1 MTEVIFS
8 NSTKHRCTSLK
19 KDRNYHFKKKTIIY
33 GHMHCIVRP
42 WDTIALDGPDQCSAA
57 QTDPC
62 GLNDVGPGR
71 KKRK

>member
-1 MTEVIFS
+1 
-8 NSTKHRCTSLK
+8 
-19 KDRNYHFKKKTIIY
+19 
-33 GHMHCIVRP
+33 MHCIVRP